1 MCNSVVSSFG
11 EAGIR
16 LFLLFAF
23 TLSLLACVAGH
34 VDAGCFVSPDVPEQH
49 HPKLHPGSDTLPA
62 AELQEEE
69 FDEAVVPKTLHED
82 LPVFELFEPLRLIRF
97 ALRRSPCSTLPLFGG
112 IRARAPS
119 STPAVLRC

>member
-1 MCNSVVSSFG
+1 MRTCSIKSFG

-16 LFLLFAF
+16 LFLCVTF
-23 TLSLLACVAGH
+23 TLLLSLCVTEH
-34 VDAGCFVSPDVPEQH
+34 VDGGCFVAADVPEQH
-49 HPKLHPGSDTLPA
+49 HLEMRSGSAVPPG
-62 AELQEEE
+62 AELLEEE

-82 LPVFELFEPLRLIRF
+82 LPVFELFEPLRLIRS
-97 ALRRSPCSTLPLFGG
+97 ALRRIPCSTLPLFGG

>member
-1 MCNSVVSSFG
+1 MSRPTFRSNIIRSSIPVP
-11 EAGIR
+11 IR
-16 LFLLFAF
+16 FR
-23 TLSLLACVAGH
+23 
-34 VDAGCFVSPDVPEQH
+34 PR
-49 HPKLHPGSDTLPA
+49 K
-62 AELQEEE
+62 LQEEE